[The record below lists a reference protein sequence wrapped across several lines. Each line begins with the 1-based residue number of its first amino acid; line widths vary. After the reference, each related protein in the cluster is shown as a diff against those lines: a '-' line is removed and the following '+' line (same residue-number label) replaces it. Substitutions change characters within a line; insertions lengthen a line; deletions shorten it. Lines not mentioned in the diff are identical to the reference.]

1 MSRKGE
7 EIMFKLKQSLVAF
20 AGLIALVG
28 LIGLVTPLPGR
39 GQGNSGNVPPPSDVN
54 VVNPATSPVL
64 VRDVDRPTAQPY
76 QDTVEITMSFDDTAG
91 TGVLDPVPAGKRLV
105 VEYATARA
113 TLTAGQMAVVTLVL
127 GTIRYELPVIPQGT
141 FGTSIF
147 ARTLLAGSEPVRLYV
162 NAGETLSVATE
173 RTEGDGGAS
182 VRVSISGHL
191 VNVP

>member
-1 MSRKGE
+1 
-7 EIMFKLKQSLVAF
+7 MFGFKQSLGAF
-20 AGLIALVG
+20 IGLIALVS
-28 LIGLVTPLPGR
+28 LIGMVTPLSGQ
-39 GQGNSGNVPPPSDVN
+39 GQGNSNNAPPPSDVN
-54 VVNPATSPVL
+54 VVNTPSVNVANPATNPVL
-64 VRDVDRPTAQPY
+64 VRDVDRPTEQPY
-76 QDTVEITMSFDDTAG
+76 QDTVEITMSFDDTGG
-91 TGVLDPVPAGKRLV
+91 TGALDPVPAGKRLV

-113 TLTAGQMAVVTLVL
+113 TLSAGQMATVTLVV
-127 GTIRYELPVIPQGT
+127 GMIRYELPVIPQGT

-191 VNVP
+191 VTVP

>member
-1 MSRKGE
+1 
-7 EIMFKLKQSLVAF
+7 MFRFKQSLITFV
-20 AGLIALVG
+20 GLIALVS
-28 LIGLVTPLPGR
+28 LIGLVSPLPGR
-39 GQGNSGNVPPPSDVN
+39 GQGSSNNAPPPSDVN

-64 VRDVDRPTAQPY
+64 VRDVDRPAAQPY
-76 QDTVEITMSFDDTAG
+76 QDTLDLAMQFGEING
-91 TGVLDPVPAGKRLV
+91 TGALDPVPAGKRLV

-113 TLTAGQMAVVTLVL
+113 TLSAGQMATVTLVV
-127 GTIRYELPVIPQGT
+127 GMIRYELPVIPQGT

-147 ARTLLAGSEPVRLYV
+147 TRTLLAGSEPVRLYV

>member
-1 MSRKGE
+1 
-7 EIMFKLKQSLVAF
+7 VAF

-28 LIGLVTPLPGR
+28 LIGLVSPLPGR
-39 GQGNSGNVPPPSDVN
+39 GQGNSGNAPPPGDVN

-64 VRDVDRPTAQPY
+64 VRDVDRPTEQPY
-76 QDTVEITMSFDDTAG
+76 QDTAEITIPFDETGG
-91 TGVLDPVPAGKRLV
+91 TGALNPVPAGKRLV

-113 TLTAGQMAVVTLVL
+113 NLPAGQMAKVTLVV
-127 GTIRYELPVIPQGT
+127 GMIRYELPFIPQGT
-141 FGTSIF
+141 FGFSP
-147 ARTLLAGSEPVRLYV
+147 ALRTFLAGSEPVRLYV

-173 RTEGDGGAS
+173 RSTGDGAAF